1 MLTSRRIGRTRV
13 TPLRAPTPSAGTQAA
28 ALGCGVTPQTQARD
42 GSTAQYRSAL
52 QVYLHLTYL
61 QTETLN
67 TAQKCPIFWAFGE
80 SS

>member
-28 ALGCGVTPQTQARD
+28 APGCGVTPQTQARD

-52 QVYLHLTYL
+52 KVYLHLTYNCHTGYEQHMTVDNYNL
-61 QTETLN
+61 
-67 TAQKCPIFWAFGE
+67 
-80 SS
+80 